1 MTISDE
7 KAVTVNYYLT
17 ASKNKQQEEL
27 IEQTLPEQPF
37 VFLFGFGGVLP
48 DFESNLSGKQKGD
61 KFDFHIGA
69 AKAYGAFEKDY
80 VVKIDKAAF
89 EVEGKFDDAR
99 IKVGEDIE
107 MNDAEGN
114 QLIGK
119 VLEITDTHVEMDF
132 NHPLA
137 GYDLHFI
144 GEVLEVRPATQ
155 EELDHGHVHGPG
167 GHHHH

>member
-1 MTISDE
+1 MNISED

-17 ASKNKQQEEL
+17 SSKNNQPEQL
-27 IEQTLPEQPF
+27 IEQTSPEHPF

-48 DFESNLSGKQKGD
+48 EFESNLMGKGKGD
-61 KFDFHIGA
+61 KFDFKI
-69 AKAYGAFEKDY
+69 KAENGYGIFEKDY

-99 IKVGEDIE
+99 IKVGEDVE
-107 MNDAEGN
+107 MNDADGN

-137 GYDLHFI
+137 GHDLHFI
-144 GEVLEVRPATQ
+144 GEVLDVREATQ
-155 EELDHGHVHGPG
+155 EELDHGHIHGPG